1 MEIKARTMI
10 GQAIDVFKEYIAT
23 HGNLETDYHLE
34 EYMQVILD
42 YINDLEIEK
51 EELRH
56 QIEMYEI
63 LERYL

>member
-23 HGNLETDYHLE
+23 KGNLETDYHLE

-51 EELRH
+51 EELKA
-56 QIEMYEI
+56 QIKEFGV
-63 LERYL
+63 